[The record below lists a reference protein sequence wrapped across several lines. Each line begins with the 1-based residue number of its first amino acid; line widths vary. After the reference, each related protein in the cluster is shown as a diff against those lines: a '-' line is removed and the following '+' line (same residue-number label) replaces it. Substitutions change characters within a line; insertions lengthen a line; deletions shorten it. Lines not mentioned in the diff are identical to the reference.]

1 MQTTQSSGRVVRGVA
16 LMAGGVLMT
25 SALLPP
31 IAARADDEKKSKD
44 LKTGAA
50 VLGAAAAFLILKGK
64 TLPAAAAGAGAY
76 YAYKKSKDIENNSQ
90 SARYPDG
97 QSADNRTAARD
108 RYPADTTLPRDRTA
122 RGPRRTDTRY
132 PNADARY
139 PNADTSDTGYDGS
152 YSDDANADVATYST
166 GSGDD
171 YAYDPGYDG
180 AYNGLT
186 RGARKLRHAAAPTA
200 SASRLDAHTSAP
212 RTGGDKDA
220 AKPGDKSAAKAPT
233 RTVLK

>member
-16 LMAGGVLMT
+16 LMTGGVLMA

-44 LKTGAA
+44 LKTGAV

-76 YAYKKSKDIENNSQ
+76 YAYKKSKDIENQNQ
-90 SARYPDG
+90 SARYPNERSDE
-97 QSADNRTAARD
+97 NRTAARD
-108 RYPADTTLPRDRTA
+108 RYPADTSLPRGRTA
-122 RGPRRTDTRY
+122 RGPRRTDSSY
-132 PNADARY
+132 PNVDARY
-139 PNADTSDTGYDGS
+139 PDVDNSDDGS
-152 YSDDANADVATYST
+152 YGDDTNGDTTTYPT
-166 GSGDD
+166 DSGDD

-180 AYNGLT
+180 AYNGLA
-186 RGARKLRHAAAPTA
+186 RGARKLHRAAAPTA
-200 SASRLDAHTSAP
+200 PASQLAARGSAP
-212 RTGGDKDA
+212 RTGRDKDA
-220 AKPGDKSAAKAPT
+220 AKPGDKNAVKAPA